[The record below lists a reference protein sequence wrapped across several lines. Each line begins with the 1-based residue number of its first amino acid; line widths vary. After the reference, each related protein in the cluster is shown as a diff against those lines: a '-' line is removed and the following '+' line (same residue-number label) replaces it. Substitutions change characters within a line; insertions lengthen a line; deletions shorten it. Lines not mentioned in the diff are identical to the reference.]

1 MKADFSHQRGTLL
14 LWPTRRDVW
23 RAGAKPIAKTVL
35 QLALAIAE
43 FEPVLLGY
51 SPDVD
56 PQATGLSALKHK
68 NITVCPLPY
77 DDIWARDTAPVPV
90 CDRLV
95 CFNFNAWGGDEG
107 LYADWQNDLALP
119 RAVGDRL
126 KIPLDTSP
134 LTLEGGA
141 LATDGKGTL
150 IAVKRTICNDNR
162 NKGLSQQEIEQ
173 ELKRAL
179 ALRQI
184 IWLDEG
190 LALDETGGHVDN
202 LLAFADERRILLAF
216 TEDKESP
223 QYQTVRAA
231 ERTLMGATNAQ
242 GQPYEIIKVPL
253 PRAFQRTA
261 ADCEGLEAVRGS
273 RSRSE
278 GELIQPSYINFVF
291 ANGAVILPTFGDPAD
306 GEVQRLFE
314 KAFPDRKI
322 VPLPA
327 REIVLGG
334 GGLHC
339 ITKNF

>member
-14 LWPTRRDVW
+14 LWPSRRDVW
-23 RAGAKPIAKTVL
+23 RAEAKPIAKTVL

-51 SPDVD
+51 SPDID
-56 PQATGLSALKHK
+56 PKASELATLKHK
-68 NITVCPLPY
+68 SITVCPLPY

-90 CDRLV
+90 SDRLV
-95 CFNFNAWGGDEG
+95 RFNFNAWGGDEG

-119 RAVGDRL
+119 RAMAELLR
-126 KIPLDTSP
+126 IPLDSSP

-141 LATDGKGTL
+141 LATDGAGTL
-150 IAVKRTICNDNR
+150 IAVKETICNDNR
-162 NKGLSQQEIEQ
+162 NKGLSQQQIEAQ
-173 ELKRAL
+173 LKEAL
-179 ALRQI
+179 ALKQI

-202 LLAFADERRILLAF
+202 LLAFADEHRILLAF

-223 QYQTVRAA
+223 QYQTVQAA
-231 ERTLMGATNAQ
+231 ERTLRGATNAH
-242 GQPYEIIKVPL
+242 GHPYEIIKVPL
-253 PRAFQRTA
+253 PRAFRRTA
-261 ADCEGLEAVRGS
+261 ADCAGLAAVRGS
-273 RSRSE
+273 KSRSE

-306 GEVQRLFE
+306 GEVLTLFE
-314 KAFPDRKI
+314 KIFPDRKI
-322 VPLPA
+322 VSLPA
-327 REIVLGG
+327 REVVLGG

>member
-1 MKADFSHQRGTLL
+1 MKADFSHQCGTLL
-14 LWPTRRDVW
+14 LWPSRRDVW
-23 RAGAKPIAKTVL
+23 RAGAVPIAKTVV

-51 SPDVD
+51 SPNID
-56 PQATGLSALKHK
+56 PKAVGLAALKHK

-77 DDIWARDTAPVPV
+77 DDIWARDTAPVPTG
-90 CDRLV
+90 DRLV
-95 CFNFNAWGGDEG
+95 RFNFNAWGGEEG

-119 RAVGDRL
+119 HAMADRL
-126 KIPLDTSP
+126 KIPLDSCP

-141 LATDGKGTL
+141 LATDGAGTL
-150 IAVKRTICNDNR
+150 IAVKKTICNDNR
-162 NKGLSQQEIEQ
+162 NKGLSQQEIEA
-173 ELKRAL
+173 ELKAAL
-179 ALRQI
+179 ALEQI

-231 ERTLMGATNAQ
+231 ERVLRGATNTR
-242 GQPYEIIKVPL
+242 GQPYEIIKIPL
-253 PRAFQRTA
+253 PRAFRRTA
-261 ADCEGLEAVRGS
+261 ADCEGLAAMRGS
-273 RSRSE
+273 KSRSE

-291 ANGAVILPTFGDPAD
+291 ANGAVILPTFDDPAD
-306 GEVQRLFE
+306 GEVLTLFE
-314 KAFPDRKI
+314 KIFPKRKI
-322 VPLPA
+322 VPIPA
-327 REIVLGG
+327 REVVLGG

-339 ITKNF
+339 ITKNY